1 MKHLTL
7 LLLLFPF
14 LTLSQDINN
23 VDINGYKQGKWLKKH
38 NNGNIKYKGQFTDDK
53 PFGLFYY
60 FYENG
65 KLKAEKKF
73 FHNGQ
78 AASTHFYDKSG
89 NLKSSGI
96 YVNELKDSTWNYYNS
111 DSIIIMSE
119 QYNKGLLNGFT
130 KTYYYDSYVS
140 NF

>member
-1 MKHLTL
+1 MKNLI
-7 LLLLFPF
+7 LLLFLIPI
-14 LTLSQDINN
+14 LSLSQDINN
-23 VDINGYKQGKWLKKH
+23 IDVNGYKQGNWLKKY

-73 FHNGQ
+73 FHDGQ

-119 QYNKGLLNGFT
+119 QYNKGLLNVFT
-130 KTYYYDSYVS
+130 KTYYYD
-140 NF
+140 

>member
-7 LLLLFPF
+7 LLLLFP
-14 LTLSQDINN
+14 LLALSQDINN

-78 AASTHFYDKSG
+78 AA
-89 NLKSSGI
+89 
-96 YVNELKDSTWNYYNS
+96 
-111 DSIIIMSE
+111 
-119 QYNKGLLNGFT
+119 
-130 KTYYYDSYVS
+130 
-140 NF
+140 

>member
-1 MKHLTL
+1 MH
-7 LLLLFPF
+7 
-14 LTLSQDINN
+14 
-23 VDINGYKQGKWLKKH
+23 
-38 NNGNIKYKGQFTDDK
+38 
-53 PFGLFYY
+53 
-60 FYENG
+60 ENR
-65 KLKAEKKF
+65 LKAEKKF

-96 YVNELKDSTWNYYNS
+96 YVNELKDSTWNYYNL

-130 KTYYYDSYVS
+130 KTYYFNGSIFEIKS
-140 NF
+140 